1 MGMVLLPRSDNAIA
15 GPMPCDGEVSV
26 GAASARGIRSVEE
39 LCAF

>member
-15 GPMPCDGEVSV
+15 PMPCDGEVSV